1 MERRVLLAV
10 VLSVVT
16 FVAYQALLVRC
27 SPPPPEVKA
36 GAEGGLEV
44 GAPGEPPAVPGQPA
58 GAAQPGEPAPPGANG
73 GVPQPVPPAPPV
85 EEGPQKDAHEG
96 KVERKAGHLTVGFTT
111 RGGAVE
117 YLELTG
123 VHEAGQTKPLAL
135 IVPADLNHLLG
146 QIDDSE
152 VLPTGAALA
161 VERKDPP
168 AGPLRRLNWTRDE
181 TDEAAEAASPEDDVV
196 YRFTRGDGSTLT
208 KQWILPSAPKGH
220 DLRLRLWVKGAGA
233 AAPLPVKLLVSGGFV
248 AEQPMGMQMGLPAD
262 TLWRKTSQRD
272 VTEGNAFGF
281 EPQEIR
287 TEGLEADPLALLGVR
302 SQYFL
307 VALFAP
313 PGRPA
318 LPVKR
323 IWATGEAAEARAGME
338 KELVHFYFERYGRE
352 AGPGKDPVLT
362 QRLLHGR
369 DQTLYAWAALD
380 LPTAPGAG
388 AVEVAFYV
396 GPVAREDLRADG
408 YEPLASVITYP
419 GAFDWLANLLLWIY
433 DFWRGLFGSV
443 GLAVILMTLTV
454 RGGLMPISIRNQ
466 LGMRRYGRK
475 VAKIKPKV
483 KQLQERFANNPKKL
497 REEQMLLYREH
508 GIGFPTG
515 CLMMLLQIPIFFAL
529 FSCLRVEYTLHG
541 ASFAWIRDLS
551 GPDRLL
557 DLPFTIPLLVMEIS
571 SINLLPLLMV
581 VLSIWHTRQMPKPT
595 DEQTAQQMKMMKWM
609 PILFA
614 VILYNYTA
622 ALSLYMVMSSAI
634 ALIESRI
641 VKHKDEAEQAALAT
655 A

>member
-1 MERRVLLAV
+1 V
-10 VLSVVT
+10 
-16 FVAYQALLVRC
+16 
-27 SPPPPEVKA
+27 
-36 GAEGGLEV
+36 
-44 GAPGEPPAVPGQPA
+44 PPAA
-58 GAAQPGEPAPPGANG
+58 
-73 GVPQPVPPAPPV
+73 PAPPV
-85 EEGPQKDAHEG
+85 EEGPQKDAPEA
-96 KVERKAGHLTVGFTT
+96 KVERQAGHLTVGFTT

-117 YLELTG
+117 YVELTG
-123 VHEAGQTKPLAL
+123 LHEAGQQKPLAL
-135 IVPADLNHLLG
+135 VVPADLNHLLG
-146 QIDDSE
+146 QIDDTE
-152 VLPTGAALA
+152 VLPNGPVLAGA
-161 VERKDPP
+161 RQDPP
-168 AGPLRRLNWTRDE
+168 VGPLRRLNWTRDE
-181 TDEAAEAASPEDDVV
+181 AAEATSPENDVV
-196 YRFTRGDGSTLT
+196 YRFTRTDGSTLT
-208 KQWILPSAPKGH
+208 KQWILPSATGGH
-220 DLRLRLWVKGAGA
+220 DLRLRVQVQGAST
-233 AAPLPVKLLVSGGFV
+233 AAPLPVKLLVTGGFL
-248 AEQPMGMQMGLPAD
+248 AEEPQGSMMGLPAD
-262 TLWRKTSQRD
+262 TLWRKTSQRE
-272 VTEGNAFGF
+272 VTQGNPFGF
-281 EPQEIR
+281 EPQEVK

-307 VALFAP
+307 VALFAA

-323 IWATGEAAEARAGME
+323 VWATGEVGTARPEME
-338 KELVHFYFERYGRE
+338 KALLAFYASRYGRE

-362 QRLLHGR
+362 RRLLHGR

-380 LPTAPGAG
+380 LPTAPAAG
-388 AVEVAFYV
+388 AVEMAFYV
-396 GPVAREDLRADG
+396 GPVSREELRADG
-408 YEPLASVITYP
+408 NEPLASLITYP

-454 RGGLMPISIRNQ
+454 RGGLMPLSIRNQ

-541 ASFAWIRDLS
+541 ATFGWIRDLS
-551 GPDRLL
+551 GPDRLV
-557 DLPFTIPLLVMEIS
+557 DLPAATPLIS
-571 SINLLPLLMV
+571 SINLLPILMV
-581 VLSIWHTRQMPKPT
+581 LLSIWHTKQMPKPT

-641 VKHKDEAEQAALAT
+641 VKRRDEVEVSPA
-655 A
+655 